1 VTSTLVMQDRNGPGE
16 EGRIG
21 DYVGGYSD
29 WLRQRSVA
37 TLSAASAASPAPQ
50 PVTAVPAAPAVAKRK
65 LSYKDARDLEQLP
78 GRIEALENRVAAL
91 TAAMHAPAFYQREIA
106 AINAD
111 NATLAQ
117 AQSELDAAYA
127 RWEALEAEI

>member
-1 VTSTLVMQDRNGPGE
+1 M
-16 EGRIG
+16 
-21 DYVGGYSD
+21 
-29 WLRQRSVA
+29 
-37 TLSAASAASPAPQ
+37 ASPAPQ
-50 PVTAVPAAPAVAKRK
+50 AAAAVPRGRRRSRKRK

-78 GRIEALENRVAAL
+78 ARIEALENRVAAL
-91 TAAMHAPAFYQREIA
+91 TAAMHEPAFYQREIA

-127 RWEALEAEI
+127 RWEALEAET